1 MSEFEISL
9 TVTGVKEE
17 HAAYVARTLFVLQGL
32 FKIDGS
38 DVETSLS
45 AHKES
50 DAVGVERIYDLIPES

>member
-1 MSEFEISL
+1 MGEYEITL
-9 TVTGVKEE
+9 TVSGVKEE

-45 AHKES
+45 AQKEN
-50 DAVGVERIYDLIPES
+50 DLPGVERIYDLIPGD